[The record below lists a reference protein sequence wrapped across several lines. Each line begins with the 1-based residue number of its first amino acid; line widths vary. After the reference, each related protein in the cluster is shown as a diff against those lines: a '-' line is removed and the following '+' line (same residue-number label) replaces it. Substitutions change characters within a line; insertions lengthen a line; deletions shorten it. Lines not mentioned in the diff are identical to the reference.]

1 MQTQSP
7 IQALLAAH
15 LPKGTKLF
23 LVAAIPI
30 DDLASLGTFGL
41 PETST
46 VVDPAVPESASH
58 ADELDTAKRDRLITA
73 LQKVEPNDTRAVV
86 MKSLLAT
93 AEAEWLPFPAMIA
106 AIEKAGIA
114 KGQEASGRGQAA
126 LRDLSWQIKQYM
138 PPTDLAGLTV
148 AIDVLATRRRFGKE
162 TRYRLTSLGR
172 AALAHLVKPN

>member
-1 MQTQSP
+1 MQTHSSL
-7 IQALLAAH
+7 QALLAAH
-15 LPKGTKLF
+15 LPSGTKLF
-23 LVAAIPI
+23 LVAAISI
-30 DDLASLGTFGL
+30 DDLTSLGAIGL
-41 PETST
+41 PETA
-46 VVDPAVPESASH
+46 VDAAVTDSAGQPG
-58 ADELDTAKRDRLITA
+58 ELDTAKRDRLITA

-106 AIEKAGIA
+106 AIEKAGVA

-162 TRYRLTSLGR
+162 TRYRLTPLGR
-172 AALAHLVKPN
+172 AALTNLVKPN

>member
-1 MQTQSP
+1 MQTQSSL
-7 IQALLAAH
+7 QALLSAH
-15 LPKGTKLF
+15 LPAGTKFF
-23 LVAAIPI
+23 LVAAVPL
-30 DDLASLGTFGL
+30 DDPASLLAAGV
-41 PETST
+41 PETATAPSG
-46 VVDPAVPESASH
+46 VSNPAEQP
-58 ADELDTAKRDRLITA
+58 DTAKLDRLVAA

-86 MKSLLAT
+86 MKLLLAT
-93 AEAEWLPFPAMIA
+93 AEAEWLPFPAMVA
-106 AIEKAGIA
+106 AIEKAGVA

-162 TRYRLTSLGR
+162 TRYRLTPLGR